1 MKIRVFIGLWMIS
14 FLCEFM
20 LAQDMT
26 HKKTLAYTANR
37 RNEIFEIDIDSLKVI
52 RSISMSDL
60 WMAQCID
67 ISKDGKYLYVAGNV
81 FSSIG
86 NVFPGNRHYP
96 LIKLDTNSFSVIA
109 RSKLGISEAEIE
121 KSGISCLQ
129 IKLSPNGKEI
139 YVSTEFNGTIVL
151 DTENLNVV
159 RKIDSAYGPKDILF
173 SPNND
178 FVYFNR
184 GNRLDIISSKTGKLV
199 GKTTHDKKNE
209 KLNLSQRVK
218 ETTATPV
225 YIDKYGLYIKD
236 KNKPKRFISSFPINS
251 AKSEY
256 DEAKIKI
263 FDTTEDKEID
273 YIDVTLEYIKKLG
286 ESLPEL
292 NKMTPDKK
300 AIYSTLNVETISL
313 TPDNK
318 KILIPFNR
326 GYRKTNSYIA
336 VIDINTKKV
345 IGEIQIDYGV
355 TNVVFGYK

>member
-1 MKIRVFIGLWMIS
+1 MGGFMKIRVFIGLWMIS

-159 RKIDSAYGPKDILF
+159 RK
-173 SPNND
+173 
-178 FVYFNR
+178 
-184 GNRLDIISSKTGKLV
+184 
-199 GKTTHDKKNE
+199 
-209 KLNLSQRVK
+209 
-218 ETTATPV
+218 
-225 YIDKYGLYIKD
+225 
-236 KNKPKRFISSFPINS
+236 
-251 AKSEY
+251 
-256 DEAKIKI
+256 
-263 FDTTEDKEID
+263 
-273 YIDVTLEYIKKLG
+273 
-286 ESLPEL
+286 
-292 NKMTPDKK
+292 
-300 AIYSTLNVETISL
+300 
-313 TPDNK
+313 K
-318 KILIPFNR
+318 KISTMGP
-326 GYRKTNSYIA
+326 
-336 VIDINTKKV
+336 
-345 IGEIQIDYGV
+345 
-355 TNVVFGYK
+355 